1 MSTAQIPPAMARRIE
16 IWPAERLV
24 PYAKNARTHSAEQ
37 IAQIAA
43 SIVEFG
49 FNNPI
54 LVDSSAGIIAG
65 HGRLLAAR
73 KLGLAEV
80 PVVVLDHLS
89 ETQRRAYILADNRLA
104 LNAGWDDAV
113 LAEELREIQ
122 ADGLDLALV
131 GFSDNE
137 LDSLLA
143 EGGDP
148 KPAEEAEE
156 EIPEA
161 PAEAVTRPGDVW
173 LIGKHRLVCGDCR
186 NADAIRA
193 LLQNARANVAITSP
207 PYASQRAYDPSS
219 GFKPVA
225 PSEYVAWFRDVAAN
239 IAAILAEDGSYFLNI
254 KEHADGGQRNL
265 YVKKLTIAHVEQWGW
280 RFVDELCWRKTDDG
294 VPGGWG
300 NRFKNAWEPVFHF
313 CRQEKIKFRPKEVGH
328 WSDDCFDYSPNNPK
342 STSGSGLLG
351 TGPRGAAADQG
362 KNHDSWQTTRRNAN
376 DLDGRHGGIARPSNV
391 IEVKTESS
399 QGSHSAPFP
408 RALVEFFVKAYSDP
422 GDLLFDPFLGS
433 GTTIAAAH
441 VLGRVGYGCEISPAY
456 CDVILRRI
464 ENLTETEPVLAE
476 SGEQFSKVAVAR
488 AASATDTDPPQ
499 PDSRSNRQKPNG
511 TPVFAKSGRIR

>member
-1 MSTAQIPPAMARRIE
+1 MVATELPPETSQAMAKRIE
-16 IWPAERLV
+16 FWPVDKLV
-24 PYAKNARTHSAEQ
+24 PYARNARTHSDAQ
-37 IAQIAA
+37 VAQIAA
-43 SIVEFG
+43 SIAQFG

-54 LVDSSAGIIAG
+54 LVDTNAGIIAG

-73 KLGLAEV
+73 KLRFDHV
-80 PVVVLDHLS
+80 PVVVLDHLT
-89 ETQRRAYILADNRLA
+89 ETQKRAYILADNKLA
-104 LNAGWDDAV
+104 EQAGWDDDLLRGELADLKDADLNLEV
-113 LAEELREIQ
+113 LGFSEDELRT
-122 ADGLDLALV
+122 
-131 GFSDNE
+131 
-137 LDSLLA
+137 LLA
-143 EGGDP
+143 EAE
-148 KPAEEAEE
+148 PAPSGTPEAEE

-161 PAEAVTRPGDVW
+161 PVDPVTRPGDIW
-173 LIGKHRLVCGDCR
+173 LIGKHRLICGDCR
-186 NADAIRA
+186 DRA
-193 LLQNARANVAITSP
+193 TVAELLNGSSANVVITSP
-207 PYASQRAYDPSS
+207 PYASQRAYDPAS
-219 GFKPVA
+219 GFRPV
-225 PSEYVAWFRDVAAN
+225 PPEEYVPWFRDVAAN
-239 IAAILAEDGSYFLNI
+239 IVPILAPDGSYFLNI

-313 CRQEKIKFRPKEVGH
+313 CRNEKIKFRPKEVGH
-328 WSDDCFDYSPNNPK
+328 WSDDCFDYSPNNPT

-351 TGPRGAAADQG
+351 TGPRGAAADNG

-376 DLDGRHGGIARPSNV
+376 NLEGRHGGIARPSNV

-422 GDLLFDPFLGS
+422 GDMIFDPFLGS

-441 VLGRVGYGCEISPAY
+441 VLGRVGCGVEISPAY

-464 ENLTETEPVLAE
+464 EHLAETEAVLAAT
-476 SGEQFSKVAVAR
+476 GETFNVIAAR
-488 AASATDTDPPQ
+488 RAGLHD
-499 PDSRSNRQKPNG
+499 
-511 TPVFAKSGRIR
+511 

>member
-1 MSTAQIPPAMARRIE
+1 MARRIE
-16 IWPAERLV
+16 LWPVDKLV
-24 PYAKNARTHSAEQ
+24 PYARNARTHSDAQ
-37 IAQIAA
+37 VAQIAA
-43 SIVEFG
+43 SIAQFG

-54 LVDSSAGIIAG
+54 LVDTNAGIIAG

-73 KLGLAEV
+73 KLRLDHV

-89 ETQRRAYILADNRLA
+89 ETQKRAYILADNKLA
-104 LNAGWDDAV
+104 EQAGWDDDLLRGELADLKEADLDLEV
-113 LAEELREIQ
+113 LGFTEEELRT
-122 ADGLDLALV
+122 
-131 GFSDNE
+131 
-137 LDSLLA
+137 LLA
-143 EGGDP
+143 EAE
-148 KPAEEAEE
+148 PASAEATGAEE

-161 PAEAVTRPGDVW
+161 PVDPVTRSGDVW
-173 LIGKHRLVCGDCR
+173 SIGKHRLICGDCR
-186 NADAIRA
+186 DSAVVLRLFDGKK
-193 LLQNARANVAITSP
+193 ANLAITSP

-219 GFKPVA
+219 GFRPV
-225 PSEYVAWFRDVAAN
+225 PPGEYLAWFRDVAAN
-239 IAAILAEDGSYFLNI
+239 IAAILVPDGSYFLNI

-328 WSDDCFDYSPNNPK
+328 WSDDCFDYSPDNPT

-376 DLDGRHGGIARPSNV
+376 NLDGRHGGIARPSNV

-408 RALVEFFVKAYSDP
+408 RPLVEFFVKAFSDP
-422 GDLLFDPFLGS
+422 GDVVFDPFLGS

-441 VLGRVGYGCEISPAY
+441 VLDRAGYGCEISPAY

-464 ENLTETEPVLAE
+464 ENLTQTEPVLAE
-476 SGEQFSKVAVAR
+476 TGETFSAVSPQRARRTDQFNQGENQACPK
-488 AASATDTDPPQ
+488 
-499 PDSRSNRQKPNG
+499 
-511 TPVFAKSGRIR
+511 